1 MLKFIVVLHRKKG
14 LTPEQF
20 RTYFI
25 EVHQL
30 LAQKILGLR
39 RYKQNFVLPDPK
51 RKRPEWD
58 CVVELYFDNQE
69 AMEAAWASPEGQAA
83 TADLDVFRR
92 FVPHRLV
99 GSGGEDRGAVEEWR
113 SVRAIKARIDR
124 RSHTGPFVRPPT
136 TKQTE
141 TLVLGH
147 SEQ

>member
-1 MLKFIVVLHRKKG
+1 MLKFIVVLHRRKG

-25 EVHQL
+25 EVHQP
-30 LAQKILGLR
+30 LAQKIPGLR

-83 TADLDVFRR
+83 TADLNVSADLSRTAW
-92 FVPHRLV
+92 
-99 GSGGEDRGAVEEWR
+99 SAVEER
-113 SVRAIKARIDR
+113 V
-124 RSHTGPFVRPPT
+124 V
-136 TKQTE
+136 
-141 TLVLGH
+141 VL
-147 SEQ
+147 